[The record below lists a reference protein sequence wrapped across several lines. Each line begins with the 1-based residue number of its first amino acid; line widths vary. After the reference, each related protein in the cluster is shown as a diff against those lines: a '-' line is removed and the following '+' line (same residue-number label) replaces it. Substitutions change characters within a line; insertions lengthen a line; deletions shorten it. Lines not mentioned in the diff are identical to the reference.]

1 MFDYE
6 IKTIS
11 VVGLGYVGVVTS
23 VCFAE
28 MGYNVICVDI
38 DKDKI
43 ELVNEG
49 KSSIFEPEVP
59 ELLAKAL
66 NQNKLVAITDV
77 PKAVTNSEATFITVG
92 TPTVKGKIDLT
103 AIKSASEMVGKG
115 LADKNSYHIVVVK
128 STVIPGTI
136 ESVVIPTIEKTS
148 GKSEGKEFGVCSNP
162 EFLREGAAVYDFR
175 KPDKIVI
182 GSNNEKAGDILER
195 IFRAFN
201 STILR
206 TDIRTAEMIK
216 YANNAFLATKVSFIN
231 EIANICKKL
240 GVDVTKVAEGIGLDF
255 RINPHFLRAGPGF
268 GGSCF
273 PKDVQALI
281 SASNSVGYNPILLT
295 SVLEVNRKQPLKLI
309 ELAKELLGNL
319 KGKNI
324 AVLGLSFKPN
334 TDDMREAP
342 SLKIIPALIG
352 EKADVTVYD
361 PEAVMNAKKIFGE
374 KIKYAS
380 NALDALKGADC
391 LMIVTEW
398 DEFKNLPLAEVK
410 GLMRTP
416 FIVDGR
422 RILNPEA
429 AKKEGFKYKGIGWK
443 D

>member
-255 RINPHFLRAGPGF
+255 RINP
-268 GGSCF
+268 
-273 PKDVQALI
+273 
-281 SASNSVGYNPILLT
+281 
-295 SVLEVNRKQPLKLI
+295 
-309 ELAKELLGNL
+309 
-319 KGKNI
+319 
-324 AVLGLSFKPN
+324 
-334 TDDMREAP
+334 
-342 SLKIIPALIG
+342 
-352 EKADVTVYD
+352 
-361 PEAVMNAKKIFGE
+361 IF
-374 KIKYAS
+374 
-380 NALDALKGADC
+380 
-391 LMIVTEW
+391 
-398 DEFKNLPLAEVK
+398 
-410 GLMRTP
+410 
-416 FIVDGR
+416 
-422 RILNPEA
+422 
-429 AKKEGFKYKGIGWK
+429 
-443 D
+443 